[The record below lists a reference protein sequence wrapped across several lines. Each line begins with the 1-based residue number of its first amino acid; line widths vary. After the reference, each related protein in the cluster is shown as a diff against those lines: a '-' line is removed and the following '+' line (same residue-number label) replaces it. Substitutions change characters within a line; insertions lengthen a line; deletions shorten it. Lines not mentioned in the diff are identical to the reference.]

1 MSLYHQVALTL
12 LVGAPLYAQ
21 QPGPQDM
28 PQEMVWV
35 DRSGDVIE
43 RVGAVQNSIF
53 FPEISPDG
61 RSIAVSSRDGEVN
74 DRDVWIHDIAAA
86 TKRRVMEVKG
96 NDNFPFWSPDGKE
109 VAFTSSR
116 TRNYELYRRSLAS
129 GTEDIDIDIDID
141 IRILEGDTPEYPR
154 DWSPDGKYLAFAR
167 AFDDRRSLELLRMDT
182 GNYEVLKFLPA
193 EPGVW
198 TDGGRFSPNSRHYA
212 FSSNAGGY
220 WEVYVCEVENPTRRW
235 KVSRPHERGWA
246 GGGWQPR
253 WRADGREL
261 FYLLDSETMV
271 SVEVT
276 TEGEFTHGDAKKLFT
291 VRGMRGNFPDES
303 PWLHRY
309 DVTDDGQRFVFVRR
323 VEGATP
329 R

>member
-1 MSLYHQVALTL
+1 MRWTRQVALFL
-12 LVGAPLYAQ
+12 LALFPCADVPLHAQ
-21 QPGPQDM
+21 QPGPKDM

-61 RSIAVSSRDGEVN
+61 RFIAVSARDGEVN
-74 DRDVWIHDIAAA
+74 DRDVWIHDIATG

-109 VAFTSSR
+109 IAFTSSR
-116 TRNYELYRRSLAS
+116 TRNYELYRRSFAP
-129 GTEDIDIDIDID
+129 GGEDV
-141 IRILEGDTPEYPR
+141 RILEGETPEYPR
-154 DWSPDGKYLAFAR
+154 DWSSDGSYLAFAR
-167 AFDDRRSLELLRMDT
+167 AYDDRRTLELLRMDT
-182 GNYEVLKFLPA
+182 GKYEVLEFLPA
-193 EPGVW
+193 EAGVW
-198 TDGGRFSPNSRHYA
+198 NDGGRFSPNNNYYA
-212 FSSNAGGY
+212 FSSNAGGT
-220 WEVYVCEVENPTRRW
+220 WEVYVCEVENPSRRF
-235 KVSRPHERGWA
+235 KVSRPFERGWA

-276 TEGEFTHGDAKKLFT
+276 TEGEFTHGEPTKLFT

-303 PWLHRY
+303 PWLQRY
-309 DVTDDGQRFVFVRR
+309 DVTDDGERFVFVRQ
-323 VEGATP
+323 VEGASP

>member
-1 MSLYHQVALTL
+1 MRLLSGMVGML
-12 LVGAPLYAQ
+12 LVGASLYAQ
-21 QPGPQDM
+21 QPGPKDM

-35 DRSGDVIE
+35 DRSGEVLG

-61 RSIAVSSRDGEVN
+61 QSIAVSSRDGEVN
-74 DRDVWIHDIAAA
+74 DRDVWIHDIAAG
-86 TKRRVMEVKG
+86 TKRRVMEVQG
-96 NDNFPFWSPDGKE
+96 NDNFPFWSPEGDE
-109 VAFTSSR
+109 IAFTSSR
-116 TRNYELYRRSLAS
+116 TRNYELYRQNLEPGSEA
-129 GTEDIDIDIDID
+129 
-141 IRILEGDTPEYPR
+141 IRILEGERPEYPR

-167 AFDDRRSLELLRMDT
+167 AYDDRREVELLRMDT
-182 GNYEVLKFLPA
+182 GEYETLAFLPA

-198 TDGGRFSPNSRHYA
+198 NDGGRFSPNNRYYA
-212 FSSNAGGY
+212 FSSNVGGY
-220 WEVYVCEVENPTRRW
+220 WEVYVCEVDNPSRRW
-235 KVSRPHERGWA
+235 KVSRPLERGWA

-253 WRADGREL
+253 WRGDGREL

-276 TEGEFTHGDAKKLFT
+276 TEGEFTHGEAEKLFT

-309 DVTDDGQRFVFVRR
+309 DVTGDGERFVFVRK
-323 VEGATP
+323 VQE
-329 R
+329 

>member
-1 MSLYHQVALTL
+1 MRLHRQVALTL

-74 DRDVWIHDIAAA
+74 DRDVWIHDIAAG

-129 GTEDIDIDIDID
+129 GAEDKRQEVI
-141 IRILEGDTPEYPR
+141 EGAMPVADG
-154 DWSPDGKYLAFAR
+154 SPLTGQCALC
-167 AFDDRRSLELLRMDT
+167 RMDR
-182 GNYEVLKFLPA
+182 GQQGA
-193 EPGVW
+193 GV
-198 TDGGRFSPNSRHYA
+198 TLS
-212 FSSNAGGY
+212 
-220 WEVYVCEVENPTRRW
+220 
-235 KVSRPHERGWA
+235 
-246 GGGWQPR
+246 
-253 WRADGREL
+253 
-261 FYLLDSETMV
+261 
-271 SVEVT
+271 
-276 TEGEFTHGDAKKLFT
+276 
-291 VRGMRGNFPDES
+291 
-303 PWLHRY
+303 
-309 DVTDDGQRFVFVRR
+309 
-323 VEGATP
+323 
-329 R
+329 

>member
-1 MSLYHQVALTL
+1 MLVLIALP
-12 LVGAPLYAQ
+12 VYAQ
-21 QPGPQDM
+21 QPGPKDM
-28 PQEMVWV
+28 PQELVWV
-35 DRSGDVIE
+35 DREGDVIE

-61 RSIAVSSRDGEVN
+61 GSIAVSSRDGEDN
-74 DRDVWIHDIAAA
+74 DRDVWIHDIA
-86 TKRRVMEVKG
+86 TGDKRRVMEVKG
-96 NDNFPFWSPDGKE
+96 NDNFPFWSADGKE

-116 TRNYELYRRSLAS
+116 TRNYELYRRSLAA
-129 GTEDIDIDIDID
+129 GGEDVL
-141 IRILEGDTPEYPR
+141 ILEGDKPEYPR
-154 DWSPDGKYLAFAR
+154 DWSPDGKFLAFAR
-167 AFDDRRSLELLRMDT
+167 AYDDRRPLSLVRMDT
-182 GNYEVLKFLPA
+182 GNYEVMEFLPA

-198 TDGGRFSPNSRHYA
+198 NDGGRFSPNNDYYA
-212 FSSNAGGY
+212 YSSTRDGS
-220 WEVYVCEVENPTRRW
+220 WEVYVCEVANPSRHW

-271 SVEVT
+271 SLEVS
-276 TEGEFTHGDAKKLFT
+276 TEGEFTHGEATKLFS

-323 VEGATP
+323 SE
-329 R
+329 

>member
-1 MSLYHQVALTL
+1 
-12 LVGAPLYAQ
+12 
-21 QPGPQDM
+21 
-28 PQEMVWV
+28 
-35 DRSGDVIE
+35 
-43 RVGAVQNSIF
+43 
-53 FPEISPDG
+53 
-61 RSIAVSSRDGEVN
+61 
-74 DRDVWIHDIAAA
+74 
-86 TKRRVMEVKG
+86 
-96 NDNFPFWSPDGKE
+96 
-109 VAFTSSR
+109 
-116 TRNYELYRRSLAS
+116 
-129 GTEDIDIDIDID
+129 
-141 IRILEGDTPEYPR
+141 
-154 DWSPDGKYLAFAR
+154 
-167 AFDDRRSLELLRMDT
+167 MDT

>member
-1 MSLYHQVALTL
+1 MRLVAA
-12 LVGAPLYAQ
+12 LVLAVPLYAQ
-21 QPGPQDM
+21 QPGPDDM

-35 DRSGDVIE
+35 DRSGRVLE

-53 FPEISPDG
+53 FPEISPD
-61 RSIAVSSRDGEVN
+61 RRFIAVSSRDGEVN
-74 DRDVWIHDIAAA
+74 DRDVWIHDIAAG
-86 TKRRVMEVKG
+86 TKRRIMEVEG
-96 NDNFPFWSPDGKE
+96 NDNFPFWSPDGSE
-109 VAFTSSR
+109 IAFTSSR
-116 TRNYELYRRSLAS
+116 TGNYDLYRRK
-129 GTEDIDIDIDID
+129 IDEGNDV
-141 IRILEGDTPEYPR
+141 RILEGETPEYPR

-167 AFDDRRSLELLRMDT
+167 AYDDRRTVELLRMDT
-182 GNYEVLKFLPA
+182 GNYEVTAFLPA

-198 TDGGRFSPNSRHYA
+198 NDGGRFSPNGRYYA

-220 WEVYVCEVENPTRRW
+220 WEVYVCDVENPSTRWR
-235 KVSRPHERGWA
+235 VSRPLERGWA

-253 WRADGREL
+253 WRGDGREL

-276 TEGEFTHGDAKKLFT
+276 TEGGFTHGEAKKLFT

-309 DVTDDGQRFVFVRR
+309 DVTDDGERFLFVRK
-323 VEGATP
+323 VEGTAP

>member
-1 MSLYHQVALTL
+1 MRWTIQVALL
-12 LVGAPLYAQ
+12 LITPLLLADVPLYAQ
-21 QPGPQDM
+21 QPGPKDM
-28 PQEMVWV
+28 PQQMVWV
-35 DRSGDVIE
+35 DRSGEVIE
-43 RVGAVQNSIF
+43 RFGAVQNSMF

-61 RSIAVSSRDGEVN
+61 RFIAVSSRDGEVN
-74 DRDVWIHDIAAA
+74 DRDVWIHDIAAG
-86 TKRRVMEVKG
+86 TKRRVMEVRG
-96 NDNFPFWSPDGKE
+96 NDNFPFWSADAKE
-109 VAFTSSR
+109 IAFTSSR
-116 TRNYELYRRSLAS
+116 TRNYELYRRSLS
-129 GTEDIDIDIDID
+129 PDGEDV
-141 IRILEGDTPEYPR
+141 RILEGETPEYPR
-154 DWSPDGKYLAFAR
+154 DWSSDGKYLAFAR
-167 AFDDRRSLELLRMDT
+167 AYDDRRTLELLRMDT
-182 GNYEVLKFLPA
+182 GKYEVVEFLPA

-198 TDGGRFSPNSRHYA
+198 NDGGRLSPNNKYYA

-220 WEVYVCEVENPTRRW
+220 WEVYVCEVENPSRRF

-271 SVEVT
+271 SVEVA
-276 TEGEFTHGDAKKLFT
+276 TEGEFTHGEAKKLFT

-309 DVTDDGQRFVFVRR
+309 DVTDDGERFVFVRK

>member
-1 MSLYHQVALTL
+1 
-12 LVGAPLYAQ
+12 
-21 QPGPQDM
+21 M

-35 DRSGDVIE
+35 DRSGDVLG

-61 RSIAVSSRDGEVN
+61 RSIAVSARDGEVN
-74 DRDVWIHDIAAA
+74 DRDVWIHDVATG
-86 TKRRVMEVKG
+86 TKRRVMEVSG
-96 NDNFPFWSPDGKE
+96 NDNFPFWSPDGRE
-109 VAFTSSR
+109 VVFTSSR
-116 TRNYELYRRSLAS
+116 TRNYDLYRRSLVE
-129 GTEDIDIDIDID
+129 GGEDV
-141 IRILEGDTPEYPR
+141 RILEGETPEYPR
-154 DWSPDGKYLAFAR
+154 DWSPDGTHLAFAR
-167 AFDDRRSLELLRMDT
+167 AHDGRRPLELLRMDT
-182 GNYEVLKFLPA
+182 GAYEVADFLPA
-193 EPGVW
+193 EMGVW
-198 TDGGRFSPNSRHYA
+198 NDGGRFSPNSRYYA
-212 FSSNAGGY
+212 FSSNADGP
-220 WEVYVCEVENPTRRW
+220 WEVFVVAVEDPSRRW
-235 KVSRPHERGWA
+235 KVSRPLGNGWA

-276 TEGEFTHGDAKKLFT
+276 TDGEFTHGEAAKLFT

-323 VEGATP
+323 VEDAAA

>member
-1 MSLYHQVALTL
+1 MHSCSAVRMMRRAL
-12 LVGAPLYAQ
+12 LVGLVLLGCAPLAAQ
-21 QPGPQDM
+21 QPGPKDM

-35 DRSGDVIE
+35 DRSGEVLE

-61 RSIAVSSRDGEVN
+61 RHIAVSSRDGDVN
-74 DRDVWIHDIAAA
+74 DRDVWIHDVASG
-86 TKRRVMEVKG
+86 TKRRVMEVQG

-109 VAFTSSR
+109 IAFTSSR
-116 TRNYELYRRSLAS
+116 TKNYELYRRDLAE
-129 GTEDIDIDIDID
+129 GGED
-141 IRILEGDTPEYPR
+141 IRILQGELPEYPR
-154 DWSPDGKYLAFAR
+154 DWSSDGKYLVFAR
-167 AFDDRRSLELLRMDT
+167 AHDDYRSLELLRMDT
-182 GNYEVLKFLPA
+182 GNYEVSTFLPA

-198 TDGGRFSPNSRHYA
+198 NDGGRFSPDNRFYA
-212 FSSNAGGY
+212 FSSNVGGY
-220 WEVYVCEVENPTRRW
+220 WEVYVCEVANPSNRF

-271 SVEVT
+271 SLEVST
-276 TEGEFTHGDAKKLFT
+276 DGEFTHGEPAKLFT

-323 VEGATP
+323 VEERP
-329 R
+329 

>member
-129 GTEDIDIDIDID
+129 GTEDIDH
-141 IRILEGDTPEYPR
+141 RHRHRHPHPR
-154 DWSPDGKYLAFAR
+154 GRHTGVPAR
-167 AFDDRRSLELLRMDT
+167 LVARRQI
-182 GNYEVLKFLPA
+182 
-193 EPGVW
+193 PGVR
-198 TDGGRFSPNSRHYA
+198 TRFR
-212 FSSNAGGY
+212 
-220 WEVYVCEVENPTRRW
+220 
-235 KVSRPHERGWA
+235 
-246 GGGWQPR
+246 
-253 WRADGREL
+253 
-261 FYLLDSETMV
+261 
-271 SVEVT
+271 
-276 TEGEFTHGDAKKLFT
+276 
-291 VRGMRGNFPDES
+291 
-303 PWLHRY
+303 
-309 DVTDDGQRFVFVRR
+309 
-323 VEGATP
+323 
-329 R
+329 

>member
-129 GTEDIDIDIDID
+129 GTEDIDIDIA
-141 IRILEGDTPEYPR
+141 
-154 DWSPDGKYLAFAR
+154 SSR
-167 AFDDRRSLELLRMDT
+167 ATHRSTRAT
-182 GNYEVLKFLPA
+182 GRPTANTWRSHALSMTGAVWNCSA
-193 EPGVW
+193 WIPG
-198 TDGGRFSPNSRHYA
+198 
-212 FSSNAGGY
+212 
-220 WEVYVCEVENPTRRW
+220 
-235 KVSRPHERGWA
+235 
-246 GGGWQPR
+246 
-253 WRADGREL
+253 
-261 FYLLDSETMV
+261 
-271 SVEVT
+271 T
-276 TEGEFTHGDAKKLFT
+276 TK
-291 VRGMRGNFPDES
+291 S
-303 PWLHRY
+303 
-309 DVTDDGQRFVFVRR
+309 
-323 VEGATP
+323 
-329 R
+329 